1 MELVDILSWVYLLEV
16 NLILVQKEVEVVNMD
31 DIRKYM
37 EEDYEL

>member
-16 NLILVQKEVEVVNMD
+16 NLLLVQKEVEVVNMD